1 MNGKK
6 NYDYVLVD
14 SRTGI
19 TDIGGICTIQLPDV
33 LVLLFTSTEQSLKGI
48 VEVASKANAARR
60 ELPFDRYSLNCL
72 PVPSRFDS
80 NEEFTISR
88 QWLQRFAEALKDIY
102 DDWLPRSIDRR
113 QFLEVT
119 KIPYSSYFSFG
130 EKLPVIEQG
139 TTDPTGLGY
148 AYENIATIL
157 SDKFESVEELLSNRD
172 GLVAEQLPPT
182 SQARIF
188 IAHSST
194 DKALVLDLYDR
205 LKEAGYRPWLD
216 YKDLLP
222 GQSLPQEIE
231 KAIDHSDVILV
242 CLSSRSMESFD
253 HGYVTEELKIVL
265 NKYAERP
272 RKELHLVPIRF
283 DDFSVPNFDQAE
295 YGVNLR
301 HIQWMDYWVEG
312 SFKQLIRV
320 IEWTTRE
327 NQ

>member
-1 MNGKK
+1 
-6 NYDYVLVD
+6 
-14 SRTGI
+14 
-19 TDIGGICTIQLPDV
+19 
-33 LVLLFTSTEQSLKGI
+33 
-48 VEVASKANAARR
+48 
-60 ELPFDRYSLNCL
+60 
-72 PVPSRFDS
+72 
-80 NEEFTISR
+80 
-88 QWLQRFAEALKDIY
+88 
-102 DDWLPRSIDRR
+102 
-113 QFLEVT
+113 
-119 KIPYSSYFSFG
+119 
-130 EKLPVIEQG
+130 
-139 TTDPTGLGY
+139 
-148 AYENIATIL
+148 
-157 SDKFESVEELLSNRD
+157 
-172 GLVAEQLPPT
+172 
-182 SQARIF
+182 
-188 IAHSST
+188 
-194 DKALVLDLYDR
+194 
-205 LKEAGYRPWLD
+205 
-216 YKDLLP
+216 LLP